1 MATAS
6 EAIMI
11 ELEKEGCE
19 WIKSERFQKKQAEEA
34 KRKEQENPMKV
45 RMMGGGGF
53 LHGKF
58 SQNSAP
64 FTRQQVQ

>member
-19 WIKSERFQKKQAEEA
+19 WIKSERFQKKLAEEA

-45 RMMGGGGF
+45 RMMGGESF
-53 LHGKF
+53 LPGRF